1 MWKRYCRSLEE
12 EREREREGLEGYG
25 RPVLLGVPPP
35 PLPPLPPPPVPT
47 HETRPEGVEW
57 KVVGAEKDG
66 GKGMEVD
73 ITAPPVITEVRQ
85 TEKALETPGD
95 GMEVLWDA
103 KMEEDLASE
112 NSTDSEMVLI
122 EHKDKGKEREHL

>member
-12 EREREREGLEGYG
+12 ERERERVGLEGYG
-25 RPVLLGVPPP
+25 SPVLLGVPPP
-35 PLPPLPPPPVPT
+35 PLPPPPPPPVPT
-47 HETRPEGVEW
+47 HETRPETGPEGVE
-57 KVVGAEKDG
+57 KE
-66 GKGMEVD
+66 KGMEVD
-73 ITAPPVITEVRQ
+73 VIPPPISTQIPQ
-85 TEKALETPGD
+85 TEKTLEMPKD

-122 EHKDKGKEREHL
+122 EHKDKGKEREHS

>member
-1 MWKRYCRSLEE
+1 M
-12 EREREREGLEGYG
+12 
-25 RPVLLGVPPP
+25 LGVPPP
-35 PLPPLPPPPVPT
+35 PPPPVPT
-47 HETRPEGVEW
+47 HETRPEGVKW
-57 KVVGAEKDG
+57 KVGGIEKE
-66 GKGMEVD
+66 KGMEMD
-73 ITAPPVITEVRQ
+73 ITSPPISTQVPQ